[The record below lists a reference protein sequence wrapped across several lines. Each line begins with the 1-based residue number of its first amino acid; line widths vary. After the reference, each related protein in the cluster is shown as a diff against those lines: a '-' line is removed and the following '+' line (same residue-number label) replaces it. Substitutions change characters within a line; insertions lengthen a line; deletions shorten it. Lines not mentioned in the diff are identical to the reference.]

1 MSDPNEENCVIEDLH
16 WILET
21 ADVRVQIL
29 TLGSGQEVPWHFHTA
44 ITDTL
49 VCLDGPMV
57 VKTRDVPEGIELQ
70 AGETCTLLPKTPH
83 QAAGKDGGPCRFLVV
98 QGVGKYDFVSIDALS

>member
-1 MSDPNEENCVIEDLH
+1 MTVPNEAPYVTDDLN

-21 ADVRVQIL
+21 PDVRVQIL

-44 ITDTL
+44 ITDSL
-49 VCLDGPMV
+49 ACLDGPMV
-57 VKTRDVPEGIELQ
+57 VKTRDLPEGIELQ

-98 QGVGKYDFVSIDALS
+98 QGVGKYDFVLYDATS